1 MVADAD
7 RGPPERG
14 RRKMWR
20 AEVDLPMFGPPMTSR
35 VLASAAP
42 LLLLA
47 AACGD
52 GPAPASTG
60 ATSVTT
66 SSTTQEGSSGGG
78 SSAGD
83 PTAAP
88 TSSGPGTSS
97 GPDATG
103 TSEDASTTGPDAT
116 GTTSAGTSASTGTS
130 GEGSSSTGGP
140 VCGDG
145 VVEGG
150 ETCDDGSGVGC
161 DSDHDGGDGVCVP
174 ADTCSPGF
182 VLAMGLCVP
191 ELWTDHV
198 HIMVSNTCEMT
209 VDPPEFTVPPGQKLR
224 LDYHNHSQDY
234 AVDVWM
240 HYGGGFLELQP
251 GQTWMEKYEHCFGP
265 APSEGYATISTA
277 CSEYTL
283 KIHCL

>member
-1 MVADAD
+1 M
-7 RGPPERG
+7 
-14 RRKMWR
+14 MSR
-20 AEVDLPMFGPPMTSR
+20 A
-35 VLASAAP
+35 LASSAP
-42 LLLLA
+42 LFLLLV
-47 AACGD
+47 ACGD
-52 GPAPASTG
+52 GPASTSTG

-66 SSTTQEGSSGGG
+66 TTTTTQEGSSSGA
-78 SSAGD
+78 STAD
-83 PTAAP
+83 EPTAAP
-88 TSSGPGTSS
+88 TSTAPDTTT

-103 TSEDASTTGPDAT
+103 TSEDPSGATSAT
-116 GTTSAGTSASTGTS
+116 GTTGASTSTSTS
-130 GEGSSSTGGP
+130 GVGSSSEGGSSSTGGP

-161 DSDHDGGDGVCVP
+161 DSYHDGGDGVCVP

-182 VLAMGLCVP
+182 VLAMGHCVP

-209 VDPPEFTVPPGQKLR
+209 VDPPEFTVQPGQKLR

-234 AVDVWM
+234 PVDVWM

-277 CSEYTL
+277 CSEYKL

>member
-1 MVADAD
+1 
-7 RGPPERG
+7 
-14 RRKMWR
+14 
-20 AEVDLPMFGPPMTSR
+20 MFGPPMTSR
-35 VLASAAP
+35 ALASAAP
-42 LLLLA
+42 LLLLLV
-47 AACGD
+47 ACGD
-52 GPAPASTG
+52 GPASTSTG

-66 SSTTQEGSSGGG
+66 SSTTQVGSSGG
-78 SSAGD
+78 STVDD

-97 GPDATG
+97 GPDVTG

-116 GTTSAGTSASTGTS
+116 GTTSAGTSASTSTGTGTS

-161 DSDHDGGDGVCVP
+161 DSYHDGGDGVCVP
-174 ADTCSPGF
+174 ADACSPGF

-240 HYGGGFLELQP
+240 HYGGGFLELPP

-277 CSEYTL
+277 CSEYKL